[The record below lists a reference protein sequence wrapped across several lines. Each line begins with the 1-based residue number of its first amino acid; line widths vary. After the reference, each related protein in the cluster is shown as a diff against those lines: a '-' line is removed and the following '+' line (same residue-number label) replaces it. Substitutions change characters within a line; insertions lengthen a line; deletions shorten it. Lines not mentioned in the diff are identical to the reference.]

1 MRAAAARIEGATFE
15 SILTRAVFE
24 SPLPSPSNL
33 SGFSNFILDAIS
45 VPGTRAGAGG
55 GGGC

>member
-24 SPLPSPSNL
+24 SPLL
-33 SGFSNFILDAIS
+33 YTVDL
-45 VPGTRAGAGG
+45 VPCTLADYLYRHCKDVECYLAL
-55 GGGC
+55 CDL

>member
-24 SPLPSPSNL
+24 SPLVVT
-33 SGFSNFILDAIS
+33 I
-45 VPGTRAGAGG
+45 GAA
-55 GGGC
+55 

>member
-24 SPLPSPSNL
+24 SPLSMKQMSQPK
-33 SGFSNFILDAIS
+33 
-45 VPGTRAGAGG
+45 GG
-55 GGGC
+55 MEKFLRVDGEFLLPTVGMP